1 MYNIVVINNAPK
13 GALFII
19 PRRGTRTG
27 NYQRELRRSD
37 ERNEVEREQKKQEHT
52 RWKEKKEK
60 KRRSRNR
67 KNRNIII

>member
-37 ERNEVEREQKKQEHT
+37 ERNEVERNRRSGSIQDG
-52 RWKEKKEK
+52 RRRK
-60 KRRSRNR
+60 KRREEVGIG
-67 KNRNIII
+67 KIEI